1 MLRFR
6 LRRLIEEFEFRE
18 KRRLTLVEISEK
30 TGIFRTTLSR
40 MSGPL
45 PFNTT
50 TENIDKLCTFFR
62 CPVGE
67 LVEHVPDDHGG
78 ASAAT

>member
-18 KRRLTLVEISEK
+18 KRRLTLVEIAEK

-40 MSGPL
+40 MSGPVH
-45 PFNTT
+45 FNTT
-50 TENIDKLCTFFR
+50 TDNIDKLCKFFD
-62 CPVGE
+62 CPVGD
-67 LVEHVPDDHGG
+67 LVEYIPDE
-78 ASAAT
+78 ASPTSQS